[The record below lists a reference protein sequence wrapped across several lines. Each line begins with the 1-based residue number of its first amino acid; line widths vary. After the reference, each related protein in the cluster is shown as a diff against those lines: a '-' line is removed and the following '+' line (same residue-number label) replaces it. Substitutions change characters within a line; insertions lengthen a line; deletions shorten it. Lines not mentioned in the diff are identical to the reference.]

1 MTEDVTPFSLRRV
14 PLGSNDSL
22 PFEVAALQREKE
34 TWVVLRESRT
44 GIAQGR
50 TPVLGVYFE
59 YVANCLRMELLT
71 LRGLRA
77 PLRFFHCSYEAS
89 ARKPPVQWVF
99 KEVGLSEVN
108 GQYAMARWERAP
120 EGLSE
125 ELSEALSL
133 WVPPK
138 RTCL

>member
-1 MTEDVTPFSLRRV
+1 MSADVTPFQLRRV
-14 PLGSNDSL
+14 PLGENDSL
-22 PFEVAALQREKE
+22 PFEMAAVERKTE

-44 GIAQGR
+44 GVAQGR
-50 TPVLGVYFE
+50 APVLGVYFE
-59 YVANCLRMELLT
+59 YVANYLRTELLT

-89 ARKPPVQWVF
+89 AKTPPVRWVF
-99 KEVGLSEVN
+99 KEVGLSELH
-108 GQYAMARWERAP
+108 GQYAMARWERAS
-120 EGLSE
+120 EDLSD

-133 WVPPK
+133 WAPPK